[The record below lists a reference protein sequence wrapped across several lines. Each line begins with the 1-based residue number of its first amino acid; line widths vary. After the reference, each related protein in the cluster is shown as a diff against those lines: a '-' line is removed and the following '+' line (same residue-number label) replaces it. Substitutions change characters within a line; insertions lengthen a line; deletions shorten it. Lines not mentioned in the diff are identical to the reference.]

1 MHIDI
6 LGTNDPAVI
15 GGVDSKSLTE
25 ANAAAA
31 ISTSGQL
38 TISDVDSPATFQAQS
53 NTAGQYGSFS
63 IDASGAWSYSAS
75 SAHDEFVGGQIPIK
89 RVLTGWQLDLFR
101 CLERIPSNTF
111 DIADVYRFAPDLQKK
126 HPSNKHIREKIR
138 QQLQYLRNF
147 GLVEFRGEGAYRK
160 LWQEKD

>member
-1 MHIDI
+1 
-6 LGTNDPAVI
+6 AVI

-75 SAHDEFVGGQIPIK
+75 SAHDEFVGGQHYTEDFQVLSADGTRSEVR
-89 RVLTGWQLDLFR
+89 RVGQESSAPAVNGHV
-101 CLERIPSNTF
+101 ER
-111 DIADVYRFAPDLQKK
+111 
-126 HPSNKHIREKIR
+126 
-138 QQLQYLRNF
+138 
-147 GLVEFRGEGAYRK
+147 
-160 LWQEKD
+160 